1 MSATNAFPENRKMTV
16 IFRIEPG
23 SLGPDGVEHVT
34 EFCLFAQTQL
44 QACSVEYLKWFIEPR
59 FDKSLG
65 EINFQL
71 NNKALTQ
78 EQAEK
83 YLTVLGESYEHF
95 EDQLENN
102 LEAMIDQYFGR

>member
-1 MSATNAFPENRKMTV
+1 MLAMNTFPENKKMTV

-23 SLGPDGVEHVT
+23 SLGPDGIEHVS

-44 QACSVEYLKWFIEPR
+44 RACSVEYLKWFIEPR
-59 FDKSLG
+59 VDKKLG
-65 EINFQL
+65 EMSFQL
-71 NNKALTQ
+71 NNKVLSQ
-78 EQAEK
+78 EQAAK
-83 YLTVLGESYEHF
+83 YLSVLGESFENF